1 MTGGQRA
8 EGQRLGSGGGP
19 KGGGRKCCVHRPRWP
34 VETPLTRLCISGD
47 AFFPLRTQNT
57 YTLSPSL
64 TGK

>member
-8 EGQRLGSGGGP
+8 EGQRLGLEEALRGEEGSAVCIVPAGLS
-19 KGGGRKCCVHRPRWP
+19 K
-34 VETPLTRLCISGD
+34 PLTRLCISGD
-47 AFFPLRTQNT
+47 AFLPLSTQNT